1 MFTVKRIGE
10 IVRQLDA
17 LRYPISVPLT
27 GWKTQVRSGETRAQL
42 SGYRRAVG
50 AGPGIRYCHNPRR
63 IVNFPR
69 QHCCRGIPRDL

>member
-27 GWKTQVRSGETRAQL
+27 GWKT
-42 SGYRRAVG
+42 
-50 AGPGIRYCHNPRR
+50 
-63 IVNFPR
+63 
-69 QHCCRGIPRDL
+69 